1 METVLFIKPIKEF
14 AIVIAFE
21 KDSKVYI
28 HDASI
33 FSDIESCICYAKNIL
48 QNQDLNYPL
57 VRVVFDASIYAQE
70 AFSLRELNIC
80 NIILHSPKKKS
91 EHRITN
97 NANSIKGFIFRKT
110 QTDNYSRFMNIYESF
125 NQLDYNIAL
134 DILSDVSAF
143 YQSKG

>member
-48 QNQDLNYPL
+48 QNQYPNYPL
-57 VRVVFDASIYAQE
+57 VKVVFDASIYAQE

-80 NIILHSPKKKS
+80 NVILHSPKKKP
-91 EHRITN
+91 EHRIMN
-97 NANSIKGFIFRKT
+97 NANSIKSFVFRKT

-125 NQLDYNIAL
+125 NPSDYNIAL
-134 DILSDVSAF
+134 DILSDVSRF
-143 YQSKG
+143 YQSRV

>member
-48 QNQDLNYPL
+48 QNQDPNYPL
-57 VRVVFDASIYAQE
+57 VKVVFDASIYAQE
-70 AFSLRELNIC
+70 AFSLRDLNLC
-80 NIILHSPKKKS
+80 NITLHSPKKKP
-91 EHRITN
+91 EHRIMN
-97 NANSIKGFIFRKT
+97 NANSIKSFIFRKT

-125 NQLDYNIAL
+125 NQSDYNIAL

-143 YQSKG
+143 YQSKV